1 MQTVQINR
9 LSHSFATSYFD
20 AQTAH
25 DGLGKVLTS
34 RVVPEPEWGCNF
46 VDLVALLPEAS
57 IGIHEHGMDDSE
69 IYIVISG
76 EGEMTL
82 AGEVFKVSQG
92 FVLINPPG
100 GRHALRNT
108 GQSLLKLAVLDIPG
122 PQGREHEQ

>member
-1 MQTVQINR
+1 MMQTVQINR

-82 AGEVFKVSQG
+82 AGGS
-92 FVLINPPG
+92 I
-100 GRHALRNT
+100 
-108 GQSLLKLAVLDIPG
+108 
-122 PQGREHEQ
+122 QGRSGLRPDQPARRQARPAQYRPESAEIGRIGHSRPTRKRT